1 MLLPTEWMSNLV
13 LSLQEEEQLNEIL
26 SNENSDH
33 YVFIF
38 KHSTRCIV
46 SSKAFKALIP
56 DWEKEGKIPLY
67 ILDLLSYRSLSN
79 EVSRQLKVVH
89 ESPQLLL
96 INKGKC
102 LNSVSHWRVN
112 AETAFEMLGE
122 VQS

>member
-1 MLLPTEWMSNLV
+1 MPNLV
-13 LSLQEEEQLNEIL
+13 SSINEEEQLNAIL
-26 SNENSDH
+26 RDENSEQ

-46 SSKAFKALIP
+46 SSKAYKALVP
-56 DWEKEGKIPLY
+56 DWEKEGQVPLY
-67 ILDLLSYRSLSN
+67 ILDLLSHRSISN
-79 EVSRQLKVVH
+79 EVSRQLNVVH

-112 AETAFEMLGE
+112 SETALEMLA
-122 VQS
+122 QAKS